1 MEMRLVECVPNFSE
15 GKDPEIIRQITR
27 PIRES
32 GSVTL
37 LDIDMGSDFNR
48 TVVTMVG
55 DPEQVLSV
63 VIECTIIAS
72 ELIDMRKHTGEHAR
86 MGAIDVV
93 PFIPINGVTIDDCVK
108 LSERY
113 GEAISKELDLPVFL
127 YADAAR
133 IPERIRLPDI
143 RRGEYEGLEQ
153 KLATS
158 AWAPD
163 FGPQEF
169 NPKLGATATGARSIL
184 IAFNVNLD
192 TDDKS
197 KANAIAGRIRTS
209 GTLIKNEN
217 GEKILGD
224 DGKPLRNPGLFQSL
238 QAAGWMFNESTA
250 QVSMNLLDFKE
261 TGLHD
266 VTEAIRKQAK
276 EIGLN
281 VTAGE
286 LVGLVP
292 LEAMLLSGKF
302 YSRIEG
308 QKDEKSLVD
317 SATEG
322 LMLDRLED
330 FDPNS
335 CIIEWAISKK
345 VVN

>member
-15 GKDPEIIRQITR
+15 GKDREIIRQITL
-27 PIRES
+27 PIRDS
-32 GSVTL
+32 SSVTL

-72 ELIDMRKHTGEHAR
+72 ELIDMRNHTGEHAR

-93 PFIPINGVTIDDCVK
+93 PFIPINGVTMDDCVK

-158 AWAPD
+158 SWTPD
-163 FGPQEF
+163 FGPQKF

-197 KANAIAGRIRTS
+197 KANVIAGKIRTS
-209 GTLIKNEN
+209 GTLVKNEN

-250 QVSMNLLDFKE
+250 QVSMNLLDYKE
-261 TGLHD
+261 TGLHV
-266 VTEAIRKQAK
+266 VTEAIREQAS

-281 VTAGE
+281 VSAGE

-292 LEAMLLSGKF
+292 LEAMVLAGNF
-302 YSRIEG
+302 YSRIKG
-308 QKDEKSLVD
+308 QKDEISLVE
-317 SATEG
+317 SAIKG

-330 FDPNS
+330 FDPTS